1 VGDRRDDNVLFEIWR
16 LSRVATRAIDDTI
29 RGSGLTADEFAV
41 YSVLS
46 AGPRTPGELAEW
58 LAAPPT
64 TVSSYIQRFERRG
77 HVHREPSTEDGRSY
91 QVALTPAGRAAHTRA
106 GTAFLTLLD
115 DVRAGLGPTEDQVHQ
130 AIRDLRTVLATRAG
144 SRRVPAHQ
152 ARPPANDT
160 PRAEPT
166 RG

>member
-1 VGDRRDDNVLFEIWR
+1 MGDQRDDNVLFEIWR

-64 TVSSYIQRFERRG
+64 TVSSYVKRFERRG
-77 HVHREPSTEDGRSY
+77 HIRREPSTEDGRSY
-91 QVALTPAGRAAHTRA
+91 QVALTRSGRAAHASA
-106 GTAFLTLLD
+106 GTAFLALLD
-115 DVRAGLGPTEDQVHQ
+115 DVRADLGPTQERAAHQ
-130 AIRDLRTVLATRAG
+130 ALSDLRTALATRG
-144 SRRVPAHQ
+144 RRDPGHQ
-152 ARPPANDT
+152 ASPSVTNAPPA
-160 PRAEPT
+160 RHT
-166 RG
+166 RR